1 MTGDAKSVAM
11 PHPLAP
17 EERVR
22 ANLYALVARLYAA
35 PADQAFLDS
44 LASAAPLAD
53 DGSAPFPAAYNRLVD
68 ASRAMDP
75 EAAEAEYTELFVGV
89 GKAEVNLHGSHWRSG
104 FMMDRP
110 LAELRADLAALGI
123 SRQERST
130 LLEDHLAALAETMRL
145 LIAGAPGRP
154 PAPLAVQRRIFET
167 HVAPWAFACCDAIVS
182 SSLANY
188 YRRAAEFTLTFLAIE
203 RDSFAMD

>member
-167 HVAPWAFACCDAIVS
+167 HVAPWALACCDAIVA

-188 YRRAAEFTLTFLAIE
+188 YRRAAEFTRTFLAIE